1 MQRSIIPLVYI
12 WASGPKR
19 QGSRADRKRKER
31 RAVCKCREAERAI
44 SVSDSERLHR
54 RGTGRK
60 PLLVPDTNNAKEA
73 L

>member
-12 WASGPKR
+12 WASCPKR
-19 QGSRADRKRKER
+19 QGSQADGKAQGKRER
-31 RAVCKCREAERAI
+31 RI
-44 SVSDSERLHR
+44 SVSDSERLKTHR